1 MAKGKAKNNNS
12 LSPPQPRSLR
22 SRKRECPSDEI
33 PETDDVQA
41 TLHHQDTE
49 GINKAADDALLQ
61 CPQAP
66 LQESTVITAQPHQS
80 CLTKQEPVTEEKH
93 AEATNEVTVKAV
105 EVQEETVP
113 NSEHQ
118 LKGFRV
124 HSHNHV
130 NKSGEDMEE
139 TAEECNRSP
148 SLTCTDQLQV
158 FLPTCEKEDG
168 SYTTALGEQPA
179 AKESSQCHLKRN
191 QETSHEAHSNAF
203 VVDDKEITK
212 EAAAGLP
219 AKKKRRMGMCGLTEK
234 ERTHFLQTQKR
245 ENGQSGPERV
255 EKQICKDTAD
265 LTTQEEMIR
274 SSPPLPSSL
283 PIPGG
288 SVTEQTDIKLQSSH
302 SGGDDRAVS
311 EVRPAVMVSAG
322 TSTVSDPGCSEDKS
336 EEGIL
341 TGPEQTG
348 DTKSDLPAEE
358 REEKEQ
364 QELEERAA
372 KIMDKKPED
381 QIKQGEDGSAVV
393 DQSPTQNVDLE
404 AAPLQV
410 NSATRATNEKKEE
423 LTDDAGAGASSL
435 DTGGGFNGG
444 SVELCEASLTPSGT
458 ERNDSCDAHDE
469 PGDGPSPLNAD
480 LFGSGYLDFVS
491 DSQLNTIALTE
502 EEDDLGSADC
512 YEATDLMCGL
522 ITELS
527 SLNRKV
533 MATHRELEILRR
545 SSKSSRSSIR

>member
-1 MAKGKAKNNNS
+1 MIEKEHIFTSFKAKLLSS
-12 LSPPQPRSLR
+12 LVFLY
-22 SRKRECPSDEI
+22 
-33 PETDDVQA
+33 
-41 TLHHQDTE
+41 QDTE

-66 LQESTVITAQPHQS
+66 LQESTVITAQHHQS

-191 QETSHEAHSNAF
+191 QETSHEAQSNVF

-302 SGGDDRAVS
+302 SGGDDRS
-311 EVRPAVMVSAG
+311 E
-322 TSTVSDPGCSEDKS
+322 
-336 EEGIL
+336 
-341 TGPEQTG
+341 
-348 DTKSDLPAEE
+348 
-358 REEKEQ
+358 
-364 QELEERAA
+364 
-372 KIMDKKPED
+372 
-381 QIKQGEDGSAVV
+381 
-393 DQSPTQNVDLE
+393 
-404 AAPLQV
+404 
-410 NSATRATNEKKEE
+410 
-423 LTDDAGAGASSL
+423 
-435 DTGGGFNGG
+435 
-444 SVELCEASLTPSGT
+444 
-458 ERNDSCDAHDE
+458 
-469 PGDGPSPLNAD
+469 
-480 LFGSGYLDFVS
+480 
-491 DSQLNTIALTE
+491 
-502 EEDDLGSADC
+502 
-512 YEATDLMCGL
+512 
-522 ITELS
+522 
-527 SLNRKV
+527 
-533 MATHRELEILRR
+533 
-545 SSKSSRSSIR
+545 